1 MVSQKMGLSIT
12 GSTKAVHLASAC
24 KSITAVSLLVIIFS
38 SSLSSALEVGIRS
51 QSHLRQAQ
59 LFTSANS
66 DQEHGGK
73 TAELERF
80 FEVTMP
86 LTKSKRRAICS
97 MELMYHE
104 FAGTY
109 GVDPP
114 VAQYVPN
121 RRCRKWNKV
130 VLKWSAV
137 CRGRQFDRIAGVWLG
152 GVEILRTCTAEPT
165 QRGIIWEV
173 EKDVTQYSS
182 LWRKPQELV
191 AAMGNVIT
199 DVYTGIFNVTISVD
213 FYRED
218 DDDDSDEETLS
229 ERESRAGDWHTRD
242 IERHLAE
249 PAQVILPISEP
260 TYKDGGY
267 WFQLSGEGEVKT
279 SRLRIPRNTYRAVL
293 EVCLSPHSRDE
304 FWYTN
309 PPNEYVIANNLTDLP
324 ANGAFREVVV
334 TVDDKVAGVVWPFP
348 VLYTGGVNPLLWRPI
363 AAIGAF
369 DLPSYDIDI
378 TPFVG
383 TLLDGKDHTFGLS
396 VTDNLDTWILQGNL
410 HLWVDPSRRST
421 SGSLESSVVPS
432 FTPHVDMKFEGVD
445 GTFNTTAFR
454 SLSYVGHVA
463 SSFGN
468 LTTTVSHALKFY
480 NGMLFANSSAL
491 STVDQYT
498 ETETTVMI
506 ESAEKEIAMY
516 HDKNS
521 YPFFLYYLQVEN
533 SDSSYDIST
542 VLTHSMKTEKQAL
555 AGHSSSFSSLS
566 NYQSSDGFMHIDINN
581 TWTGVAS
588 TLQNYSYE
596 GTDGCYLRNIM
607 ATNYTVTLDI
617 ISPYC
622 SHAS

>member
-1 MVSQKMGLSIT
+1 MVSQKVGLSIT
-12 GSTKAVHLASAC
+12 GSSKAVHFPSDCISLS
-24 KSITAVSLLVIIFS
+24 AVSLLVLIFF

-51 QSHLRQAQ
+51 RSHLRPTQF
-59 LFTSANS
+59 LTSDNS
-66 DQEHGGK
+66 DNENDEK
-73 TAELERF
+73 TVELQRF
-80 FEVTMP
+80 FEVTRP
-86 LTKSKRRAICS
+86 LTKTKRRPICS
-97 MELMYHE
+97 MGLMYHE
-104 FAGTY
+104 FAATY

-121 RRCRKWNKV
+121 RRCRKWDKV

-137 CRGRQFDRIAGVWLG
+137 CSGRQFDRIAGVWLG

-173 EKDVTQYSS
+173 EKDVTQYSA
-182 LWRKPQELV
+182 LWKRPQELV
-191 AAMGNVIT
+191 VAMGNVIT

-213 FYRED
+213 FFKED
-218 DDDDSDEETLS
+218 DDDSGEETLS
-229 ERESRAGDWHTRD
+229 KRESRVADWHTRD
-242 IERHLAE
+242 IEKHLGE

-260 TYKDGGY
+260 TYRDGGY
-267 WFQLSGEGEVKT
+267 WFQLTGEGEVKT
-279 SRLRIPRNTYRAVL
+279 ASLRIPRNTYRAVL

-304 FWYTN
+304 FWYMN
-309 PPNEYVIANNLTDLP
+309 PPNDYVNANNLTDLP

-334 TVDDKVAGVVWPFP
+334 TVDDKVAGVVWPFA
-348 VLYTGGVNPLLWRPI
+348 VLYTGGVHPLFWRPI

-410 HLWVDPSRRST
+410 HLWIDPSRRST

-432 FTPHVDMKFEGVD
+432 FIPQVDVKFEGLD

-468 LTTTVSHALKFY
+468 LTTTVSQALKFY
-480 NGMLFANSSAL
+480 NGLLFANSTTL

-498 ETETTVMI
+498 ETETTVVI

-521 YPFFLYYLQVEN
+521 YPFFLYYLQVQN
-533 SDSSYDIST
+533 SDKSYDISS

-566 NYQSSDGFMHIDINN
+566 NYQSSDGFMHIDTNN
-581 TWTGVAS
+581 TWTGIAS
-588 TLQNYSYE
+588 TQQNYSYE
-596 GTDGCYLRNIM
+596 GTDGCYLRDIK
-607 ATNYTVTLDI
+607 ATNYTVTLDT

-622 SHAS
+622 SHAF